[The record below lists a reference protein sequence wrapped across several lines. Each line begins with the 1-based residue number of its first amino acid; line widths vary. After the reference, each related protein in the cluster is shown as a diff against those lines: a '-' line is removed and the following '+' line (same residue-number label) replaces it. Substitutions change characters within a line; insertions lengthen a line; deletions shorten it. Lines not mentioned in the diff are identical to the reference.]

1 MGFQMAGNVRK
12 QMPPSAT
19 LHVFDVVSAACER
32 FVETFSSFGAIT
44 IANSSKEVAE
54 KSRTLISMVPN
65 GDNARTV
72 YLDQEKGVIAATKN
86 PERLMLECSTI
97 EVKVTQDIGKEI
109 MDAGLGV
116 YVDTPVSGGVAGAQA
131 ATLSFMVGFESTA
144 EAQSEPLR
152 KRIQEVIYY
161 MGSPEKVT
169 FCGNLGSGLV
179 CKLVNNYIGLNNI
192 VSTAEGMAFGIK
204 HGIDKMTL
212 YKCIKGSSGDSWV
225 MDFAQ
230 PVPGIHT
237 NSPSTNGFRRSFA
250 PRLCVKDVSLAL
262 KAAKESGIE
271 GLMGE
276 ASLKVFK
283 KTNDDPRTTVGS
295 TLVSAILSHQEPAEL
310 ISNPYVQNLDCS
322 AVWLHINHEVDSLPT

>member
-12 QMPPSAT
+12 QMPPTAT
-19 LHVFDVVSAACER
+19 LHVFDVVHAACER
-32 FVETFSSFGAIT
+32 FVESFSSFGAIR
-44 IANSSKEVAE
+44 IASTSKEVAE

-65 GDNARTV
+65 GDNVRKV
-72 YLDQEKGVIAATKN
+72 YLDQQNGILAAAEN
-86 PERLMLECSTI
+86 AERLMLECSTI
-97 EVKVTQDIGKEI
+97 EVKVSQDIGKEI
-109 MDAGLGV
+109 MSAGLGL

-131 ATLSFMVGFESTA
+131 ATLSFMVGFGSTA
-144 EAQSEPLR
+144 QSDPQR
-152 KRIQEVIYY
+152 KRIEEVIHY
-161 MGSPEKVT
+161 MGAPEKVT

-179 CKLVNNYIGLNNI
+179 CKLVNNYIGLSNI

-230 PVPGIHT
+230 PVPGIHA
-237 NSPSTNGFRRSFA
+237 NSPSTNGFRRTFA

-262 KAAKESGIE
+262 KAAKETGIE

-276 ASLKVFK
+276 AALKIYQ
-283 KTNDDPRTTVGS
+283 KTNVDPRTTVGY
-295 TLVSAILSHQEPAEL
+295 P
-310 ISNPYVQNLDCS
+310 CS
-322 AVWLHINHEVDSLPT
+322 VPLAPKRQD